1 MSEATSVP
9 ARFVFLALYAAA
21 GLVIVDQLAELAI
34 GLYPF
39 RAGEVHWR
47 FGAFGLATG
56 RATVLILV
64 DALLLLAALGL
75 GHSGFVRVWSVIHM
89 VLGLI
94 FLGGVAIFSLDVLE
108 IRRTVRPEGMQ
119 SFVLAATRAAVMVLV
134 SVVFCFWAGI
144 AGWRASKRQKQSA
157 RRGGSGPVLI
167 TGTER

>member
-64 DALLLLAALGL
+64 DALLLVAALGL
-75 GHSGFVRVWSVIHM
+75 GHGGFVRFWSVIHM

-119 SFVLAATRAAVMVLV
+119 SFLLAAARAAVMVLI

-144 AGWRASKRQKQSA
+144 AGWRSSKRQKQVD
-157 RRGGSGPVLI
+157 RRGGPVLI

>member
-9 ARFVFLALYAAA
+9 ARFVFWTLYAAA
-21 GLVIVDQLAELAI
+21 GLVIVDQLAELTI

-64 DALLLLAALGL
+64 DALLLVAALGL
-75 GHSGFVRVWSVIHM
+75 GHRGFVRVWSVIHL
-89 VLGLI
+89 VFGLL

-108 IRRTVRPEGMQ
+108 IRRTVRPEGME
-119 SFVLAATRAAVMVLV
+119 SFLLAASRAAVMVLI

-144 AGWRASKRQKQSA
+144 AGWRSSSRAKQA
-157 RRGGSGPVLI
+157 ERRSGPVLI
-167 TGTER
+167 TGTDQ